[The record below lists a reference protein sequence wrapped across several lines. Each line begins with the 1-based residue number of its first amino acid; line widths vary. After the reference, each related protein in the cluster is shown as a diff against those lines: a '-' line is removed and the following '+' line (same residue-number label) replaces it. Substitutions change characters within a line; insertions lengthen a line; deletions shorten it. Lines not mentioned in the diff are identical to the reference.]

1 MGDVEHEGR
10 QLQALRDALQAM
22 QSSGLLVDNQS
33 ALMMFALHHILLTN
47 SEMQPDADECFD
59 RAWTMQLWQACKRL

>member
-10 QLQALRDALQAM
+10 QLQALRDALQAV

-33 ALMMFALHHILLTN
+33 ALMMLALHHISLTN
-47 SEMQPDADECFD
+47 SEMQPDADERCD
-59 RAWTMQLWQACKRL
+59 RAWTIQLWQACKCL